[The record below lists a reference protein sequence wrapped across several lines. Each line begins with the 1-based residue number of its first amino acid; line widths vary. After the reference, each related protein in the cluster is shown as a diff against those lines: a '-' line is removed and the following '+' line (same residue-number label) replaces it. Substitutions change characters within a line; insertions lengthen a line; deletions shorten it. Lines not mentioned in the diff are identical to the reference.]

1 MTFHCSVKS
10 NIVFSPKSQPRH
22 VRYCTTNPTMPCFP
36 FYSWHLQISVY
47 AKLQLSAETLA
58 IDWLKQNASDVRIVN
73 KSHFRHVSSDTTF
86 PRRQWKLSGEHEL
99 VVLRKRWKHA
109 TEQRFLKEQINK
121 KKKESCI
128 ALPEIILCFNCN
140 AFWDFESRKHFCS
153 LDKLVHWIFI
163 PIRKTTLFL
172 VEESQ

>member
-10 NIVFSPKSQPRH
+10 NIEFSPKSQPRH

-58 IDWLKQNASDVRIVN
+58 IDWLNQNASDVRIVN

-86 PRRQWKLSGEHEL
+86 PRMQWKLSGEHEL

-121 KKKESCI
+121 KKKERKV
-128 ALPEIILCFNCN
+128 ALLYPRLFCVLTAMHFGILSPENISVLWIHWYTGFS
-140 AFWDFESRKHFCS
+140 FPFEKQLYS
-153 LDKLVHWIFI
+153 
-163 PIRKTTLFL
+163 
-172 VEESQ
+172 